1 MVIMKLQLFKISA
14 LACILLLSTACK
26 PKYIEP
32 ERSAG
37 DINPE
42 RFVMIGDG
50 HSGGYMDDA
59 LYFDGQKSGL
69 AELLGNQFELVGG
82 ASFTTRFVGENSL
95 GANANGKARL
105 KLDFKE
111 DCLGNTALSPI
122 RSAPVGDTSI
132 ITSNTFTGEARYRNF
147 GIPGLRSLDVI
158 STNYAQFNPY
168 FARIASSN
176 TSTVLTD
183 ALATQPTFFALYLG
197 LEDCMVYARSGGT
210 INHLPFV
217 EDFAAIFNLTAQM
230 LTANGARGVVAT
242 IPDVFTMPFFRT
254 IPYNGLNLEEANAA
268 TLNSIFN
275 PLGFTFQ
282 VGANPFTIVDPQA
295 NDFQVRQILEGELL
309 LLSIPLDSVRCNQ
322 MGSIFPFRNEFVLTL
337 EEQAFL
343 QSRINAYNNAIRTV
357 ASTYN
362 LAVVETNHVYQKLFN
377 GILYNGVNFSAQF
390 VSGGTFS
397 LDGIFLNGKGNA
409 FLANAFIH
417 AINKHYNAKIP
428 ALNPGDFNGVLFP

>member
-1 MVIMKLQLFKISA
+1 
-14 LACILLLSTACK
+14 
-26 PKYIEP
+26 
-32 ERSAG
+32 
-37 DINPE
+37 
-42 RFVMIGDG
+42 
-50 HSGGYMDDA
+50 
-59 LYFDGQKSGL
+59 
-69 AELLGNQFELVGG
+69 
-82 ASFTTRFVGENSL
+82 
-95 GANANGKARL
+95 
-105 KLDFKE
+105 
-111 DCLGNTALSPI
+111 
-122 RSAPVGDTSI
+122 
-132 ITSNTFTGEARYRNF
+132 
-147 GIPGLRSLDVI
+147 
-158 STNYAQFNPY
+158 
-168 FARIASSN
+168 
-176 TSTVLTD
+176 LTD
-183 ALATQPTFFALYLG
+183 ALATEPTFFALYLG

-217 EDFAAIFNLTAQM
+217 EDFSAIFNLTAQM
-230 LTANGARGVVAT
+230 LSANGARGVVAT

-282 VGANPFTIVDPQA
+282 VGANPFTIADPEA

-362 LAVVETNHVYQKLFN
+362 LAVVETNDVYQKLFN